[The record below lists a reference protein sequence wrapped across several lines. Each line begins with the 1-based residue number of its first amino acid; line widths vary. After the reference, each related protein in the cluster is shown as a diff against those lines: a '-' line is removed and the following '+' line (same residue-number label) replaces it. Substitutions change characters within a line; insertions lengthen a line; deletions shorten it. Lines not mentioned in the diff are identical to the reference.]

1 MIGCDGGE
9 IMRKKNK
16 KGTTSSLGINF
27 GHTKEKKGG
36 VICLTTLCYVEWEMN
51 EWSVFN
57 TKKKIEEKVMLP

>member
-27 GHTKEKKGG
+27 GHTKEKEGG
-36 VICLTTLCYVEWEMN
+36 VICLTTFCYVEWEMN
-51 EWSVFN
+51 EVSLIQ
-57 TKKKIEEKVMLP
+57 KKIEEKVMLP